1 MARLVLA
8 ALAAALLSGCA
19 LLQDEYDERAH
30 SECDQEVG
38 SRRGVCHDR
47 VDENRRERER
57 E

>member
-8 ALAAALLSGCA
+8 ALAAAMLSGCF
-19 LLQDEYDERAH
+19 LLQDGYDDRAH
-30 SECDQEVG
+30 RECDQEAG
-38 SRRGVCHDR
+38 SRRGACHDR